1 MGKGGEDKK
10 FLKIVSLIFSRHVS
24 NNILFPDDYE
34 YSNFEKTIKNKSDFV
49 KNILQKISMSLFYF
63 ILYGFQIND
72 DQFKEII
79 FEIPYNC
86 ENMTKDIFIETWVS
100 LLNSCEL
107 YEVAKSILK
116 LNEPFPISNERL
128 SIANERLSIENERLP
143 IANEQF
149 PISSQ
154 RLSIA
159 NEPYPI
165 SKKRISE
172 LQKEE
177 KRDPTS
183 SDTAYFLERAESKLN
198 KKLKPEQVRMTMLDH
213 QE

>member
-116 LNEPFPISNERL
+116 LNEPFPIANERL
-128 SIANERLSIENERLP
+128 SIANEPSP
-143 IANEQF
+143 ISSQPF

-154 RLSIA
+154 PSPISSQ
-159 NEPYPI
+159 PSPI